1 MLIPSEKVGPGA
13 EAPGS
18 VSTAA
23 LPQDAYAARRASMTT
38 LSLAF
43 RVLVR
48 CPEQGLP
55 APNRSSPY
63 RKSHLILPKQGRTR
77 DPFTVQSNLTSPPS
91 ETPWLQTTHRSLPR
105 PLHYQGQ
112 DASGGGAGYRP
123 RVLKRYY
130 EPVINL
136 TRIIP
141 RSRPKVHRPLKVR
154 ESGDARSLRTGDD
167 RRRARRSSKSLSNPS
182 CNRTRDA
189 GPPRAHPTQRG
200 REPADRRAGPIP
212 SAYGSHQPGLGAM
225 GLRRLRLPQPREAVR
240 QSG

>member
-1 MLIPSEKVGPGA
+1 MGATTAEGRAPGGSTTADHACGYVGKVGPRA
-13 EAPGS
+13 EALGS

-55 APNRSSPY
+55 APDRSSPY

-77 DPFTVQSNLTSPPS
+77 DPFTVQSILFRPQQKHPGSAQPA
-91 ETPWLQTTHRSLPR
+91 TPGARSTPVR
-105 PLHYQGQ
+105 YPGQ

-130 EPVINL
+130 ESVVNL
-136 TRIIP
+136 AATLRLC
-141 RSRPKVHRPLKVR
+141 RQMVHRLEAGSPAIR
-154 ESGDARSLRTGDD
+154 AG
-167 RRRARRSSKSLSNPS
+167 RRRKPGRLARRGSRLASRGS
-182 CNRTRDA
+182 D
-189 GPPRAHPTQRG
+189 RG
-200 REPADRRAGPIP
+200 RDER
-212 SAYGSHQPGLGAM
+212 S
-225 GLRRLRLPQPREAVR
+225 
-240 QSG
+240 

>member
-1 MLIPSEKVGPGA
+1 
-13 EAPGS
+13 
-18 VSTAA
+18 
-23 LPQDAYAARRASMTT
+23 MTT

-43 RVLVR
+43 SFWPCCLKRGLLAPDEEYLPQSRIVPCRSKIKLAELLPSSRSCFAPIRSTLATRGSQRRPFALIPVR
-48 CPEQGLP
+48 YPGQG
-55 APNRSSPY
+55 AR
-63 RKSHLILPKQGRTR
+63 
-77 DPFTVQSNLTSPPS
+77 
-91 ETPWLQTTHRSLPR
+91 
-105 PLHYQGQ
+105 
-112 DASGGGAGYRP
+112 GGGAGHCP

-200 REPADRRAGPIP
+200 REPADRRDGPIP
-212 SAYGSHQPGLGAM
+212 SAYGSHQPRLGAM
-225 GLRRLRLPQPREAVR
+225 GLRRLLLPQPREAVR

>member
-1 MLIPSEKVGPGA
+1 MGPGA

-63 RKSHLILPKQGRTR
+63 RRSHLILPKQGRTR
-77 DPFTVQSNLTSPPS
+77 GPFTVQSNLTSPPA
-91 ETPWLQTTHRSLPR
+91 ETPWPQSTPVKGRLRCPVKIT
-105 PLHYQGQ
+105 GQ
-112 DASGGGAGYRP
+112 DVFGGGAGYRP

-136 TRIIP
+136 ADILPRTR
-141 RSRPKVHRPLKVR
+141 RKVHWFVAASRTALPSCGGRRPGR
-154 ESGDARSLRTGDD
+154 AARCRRRSLAPAGFGRYG
-167 RRRARRSSKSLSNPS
+167 L
-182 CNRTRDA
+182 TRH
-189 GPPRAHPTQRG
+189 R
-200 REPADRRAGPIP
+200 
-212 SAYGSHQPGLGAM
+212 
-225 GLRRLRLPQPREAVR
+225 
-240 QSG
+240 

>member
-1 MLIPSEKVGPGA
+1 MQDAFARSEQTCVDRPRHHRGTLPMFILSEKVGPGA

-91 ETPWLQTTHRSLPR
+91 ETPWPR
-105 PLHYQGQ
+105 PATVCRPHCPLRYPGQ
-112 DASGGGAGYRP
+112 DVSGGGAGYRP

-136 TRIIP
+136 TAIIP
-141 RSRPKVHRPLKVR
+141 RARPKVHRPLRVR
-154 ESGDARSLRTGDD
+154 GSSDPGFLRSGEATHTRSRQGGSRRIAGSDRPYRHTARTG
-167 RRRARRSSKSLSNPS
+167 
-182 CNRTRDA
+182 
-189 GPPRAHPTQRG
+189 
-200 REPADRRAGPIP
+200 
-212 SAYGSHQPGLGAM
+212 
-225 GLRRLRLPQPREAVR
+225 
-240 QSG
+240 